1 MSRLP
6 PHRLAVVAA
15 LAVLA
20 GGCVTPG
27 ARRAK
32 PVPAPHPAPAP
43 HAAPAPPPAPGAAPA
58 PRPPPRTAPAPAPTG
73 PDALLA
79 PCLPRDRSADGLRD
93 AMDAAFDHRDAR
105 CWSAREIA
113 LAEALLAAAKAAHPG
128 AGPLDDDALQRAA
141 WHFRQAEIRANRFGD
156 DDLAAVADLGRAR
169 VAMAVGDA
177 KATVFHLGRAVRAA
191 GRDAAATGDAR
202 PALDGIF
209 VTDAIEA
216 LAQWERTHDRSDLD
230 DALAAVTR
238 LQGREALRAFRAR
251 GVTPARLA
259 TAAGLPDAARRLAAF
274 ATLTRRLRAAWGPA
288 ERTAAPGREAAAEAV
303 VQSGPAWIAA
313 APSLLDWLPGDVAQI
328 VGSTQAVLAPG
339 EVLLDYAVGRRHGIL
354 FVITDDTVDARPLPG
369 RARLEAEAKACAAA
383 PTPGASGG
391 PGADP
396 CAALRADVL
405 GPAGAP
411 LARARQILVAAQG
424 IVHRV
429 PFERLLGPRPVV
441 RVPSA
446 LALTGLRL
454 RAWGQGP
461 AAHPAAAAL
470 VPGAAPPVVDAGP
483 APGALAP
490 LRAALAAGATEVTW
504 RAPDR
509 PDRRY
514 GVPLTVPPAAAPAG
528 PQGAD

>member
-1 MSRLP
+1 MSHPSIR
-6 PHRLAVVAA
+6 A
-15 LAVLA
+15 LATVACLAALA

-27 ARRAK
+27 PR
-32 PVPAPHPAPAP
+32 PPAPAGASAP
-43 HAAPAPPPAPGAAPA
+43 APAPPPPAPA
-58 PRPPPRTAPAPAPTG
+58 PPPPPPAPAPTG

-79 PCLPRDRSADGLRD
+79 PCLPKDRSADGLRD

-113 LAEALLAAAKAAHPG
+113 LAETLLAAAKAARRG

-156 DDLAAVADLGRAR
+156 DDLAAVADLGRAK
-169 VAMAVGDA
+169 VAMAAGDA

-216 LAQWERTHDRSDLD
+216 LAQWERTHDRRDLD
-230 DALAAVTR
+230 AALAAVTR

-259 TAAGLPDAARRLAAF
+259 TASDLPDAARRLSALAAR
-274 ATLTRRLRAAWGPA
+274 TRALRAAWGPA
-288 ERTAAPGREAAAEAV
+288 ERKAAPGREEAAEAV

-313 APSLLDWLPGDVAQI
+313 APSLLDWLPGDVPQI

-339 EVLLDYAVGRRHGIL
+339 EVLLDYGVGRRHGIV
-354 FVITDDTVDARPLPG
+354 FVITDDTVDTVPLPG
-369 RARLEAEAKACAAA
+369 RARLEADLKACAAA
-383 PTPGASGG
+383 AAAPP
-391 PGADP
+391 PADP

-405 GPAGAP
+405 GPGGAA
-411 LARARQILVAAQG
+411 LARARQILVAASG
-424 IVHRV
+424 VLHAA
-429 PFERLLGPRPVV
+429 PFEALLGPRPVV

-461 AAHPAAAAL
+461 AAHPGAAAL
-470 VPGAAPPVVDAGP
+470 VPAVAAAGP
-483 APGALAP
+483 APAALAP
-490 LRAALAAGATEVTW
+490 LRAALAAGASEVVW
-504 RAPDR
+504 RAPDH
-509 PDRRY
+509 PDRHF
-514 GVPLTVPPAAAPAG
+514 GVPLTVPPAPT
-528 PQGAD
+528 PKGAD